1 MDISFVNSNILISRT
16 MVTTWRDLLTT
27 DVDDMWA
34 LSTGAV
40 LIFIPDNLDELNDID
55 RKVSLNI

>member
-1 MDISFVNSNILISRT
+1 